1 MVHSHQVQFRAIW
14 SSQGLDKAWLLQ
26 TYLTYLEEFM
36 ASFSAVHV
44 LCMPLED
51 WISFNTPLLH
61 HEVVF
66 GLFDGH
72 VGPSLYST
80 ERHGALW
87 CGCCLFRF
95 LEVISFTSGLFQSF
109 FDDHL
114 KYPALIDLSSFAN
127 RLMLA
132 TLK

>member
-1 MVHSHQVQFRAIW
+1 MVHSHQVQFRDIW
-14 SSQGLDKAWLLQ
+14 SRQGLDKAWLLQ

-80 ERHGALW
+80 ERHGAL
-87 CGCCLFRF
+87 F

-127 RLMLA
+127 TLMLA